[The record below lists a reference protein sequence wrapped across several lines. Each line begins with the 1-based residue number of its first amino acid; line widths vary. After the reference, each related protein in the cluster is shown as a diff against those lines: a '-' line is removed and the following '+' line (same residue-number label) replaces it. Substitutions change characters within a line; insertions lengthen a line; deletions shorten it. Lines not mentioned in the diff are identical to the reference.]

1 MPTMHSSARDTEDAW
16 RLAVAAVI
24 SQNNALGGPKRG
36 ITSEASMVVGEAGLC
51 GAGPWGM
58 GGVWAGGVGKTNI
71 SCGVQHGQR
80 HGAPVP
86 TQGA

>member
-51 GAGPWGM
+51 GAGPCGRVGLGRQTFHAECSMGKGM
-58 GGVWAGGVGKTNI
+58 GPQCPHKGLE
-71 SCGVQHGQR
+71 
-80 HGAPVP
+80 
-86 TQGA
+86 